1 MLRFS
6 ESAPDGPRQ
15 PGGGSKKAPS
25 PKAVVWRAS
34 AIFGACLTLLTT
46 LLVVT
51 FGAGNASAHG
61 AVSDPPSRHYGCY
74 HRWPNGPTQQMAT
87 EDPMCYQAWQADP
100 AAMYNWNG
108 LFREGVAGNH
118 QGAIPDGQLC
128 SGGLTFNGRYAA
140 MDKLGAWAAPSR
152 PNQFTLN
159 LNDTSSHGAD
169 YIRVYA
175 TKQGF
180 DVKTQAVK
188 WGDLEL
194 VGQTGRVPTGSRTP
208 VEINAPGRSGHH
220 VLFTVWQASHLDQSY
235 YACSDVNF
243 NGGTTT
249 TTTPTSTTSTSTTTT
264 TTTTTTSTTTTT
276 NPVTGCSATYRVTSQ
291 WSGGFQGEV
300 RVAAGT
306 TPINGWTVSWTFT
319 NGERINSSWSSTL
332 TTSGSTVTA
341 RNAAYNGSVGVG
353 SSASFGFVASGT
365 PANAYTLTCTA
376 S

>member
-1 MLRFS
+1 MLRS
-6 ESAPDGPRQ
+6 SADVPDRRRRT
-15 PGGGSKKAPS
+15 PGTSPAPARGKS
-25 PKAVVWRAS
+25 AVWRAS
-34 AIFGACLTLLTT
+34 AILGACLTLLTT
-46 LLVVT
+46 VLVT
-51 FGAGNASAHG
+51 FGAGNAAAHG

-140 MDKLGAWAAPSR
+140 MDKVGAWVAPSKPSR
-152 PNQFTLN
+152 FTLN

-180 DVKTQAVK
+180 DPKTQAVK
-188 WGDLEL
+188 WSDLEL
-194 VGQTGRVPTGSRTP
+194 VGQTGRIPTGNRTP
-208 VEINAPGRSGHH
+208 VEVNAPGRTGHH
-220 VLFTVWQASHLDQSY
+220 VLYTVWQASHLDQSY

-243 NGGTTT
+243 TDGGTTT
-249 TTTPTSTTSTSTTTT
+249 TTTPTSTTTSTTTT
-264 TTTTTTSTTTTT
+264 SATTTTTTG
-276 NPVTGCSATYRVTSQ
+276 NPSASCSARFLVTSQ
-291 WSGGFQGEV
+291 WSGGFQVEA
-300 RVAAGT
+300 RVAAGAT
-306 TPINGWTVSWTFT
+306 AISGWTVSWTFA
-319 NGERINSSWSSTL
+319 NGERINSSWSAAV
-332 TTSGSTVTA
+332 TTNGSTVTA
-341 RNAAYNGSVGVG
+341 RNAAYNGSVGAG
-353 SSASFGFVASGT
+353 SSTTFGFVASGT
-365 PANAYTLTCTA
+365 AGTPSLTCTA

>member
-6 ESAPDGPRQ
+6 PDVPDRRRRAPGTTTEAAPGRGRSA
-15 PGGGSKKAPS
+15 A
-25 PKAVVWRAS
+25 WRAS
-34 AIFGACLTLLTT
+34 AVLGACLTLLTT
-46 LLVVT
+46 VLVT

-74 HRWPNGPTQQMAT
+74 NRWPNGPSQQMAT

-100 AAMYNWNG
+100 SAMYNWNG

-140 MDKLGAWAAPSR
+140 MDKPGAWVAPSKPSR
-152 PNQFTLN
+152 FTLN

-180 DVKTQAVK
+180 DPKTQALK
-188 WGDLEL
+188 WSDLEL
-194 VGQTGRVPTGSRTP
+194 VGQTGKIPTGSRTP
-208 VEINAPGRSGHH
+208 VEVDAPGRTGHH

-243 NGGTTT
+243 TGGGTTT
-249 TTTPTSTTSTSTTTT
+249 TTTPTSTTTTTT
-264 TTTTTTSTTTTT
+264 TTTTGG
-276 NPVTGCSATYRVTSQ
+276 NPSAGCSATFRVTSQ
-291 WSGGFQGEV
+291 WSGGFQVEA
-300 RVAAGT
+300 RVTAGAT
-306 TPINGWTVSWTFT
+306 AISGWAVSWTFA
-319 NGERINSSWSSTL
+319 NGERINSSWSATL
-332 TTSGSTVTA
+332 TTSGSTTTA
-341 RNAAYNGSVGVG
+341 RNVAYNGAVGAG
-353 SSASFGFVASGT
+353 ASTTFGFVASGT
-365 PANAYTLTCTA
+365 AGTPTLACTA

>member
-6 ESAPDGPRQ
+6 EDVPDRHRLAPGTPAKVGPAR
-15 PGGGSKKAPS
+15 SKA
-25 PKAVVWRAS
+25 AVWRAS
-34 AIFGACLTLLTT
+34 AILGACLTLLATV
-46 LLVVT
+46 LVT
-51 FGAGNASAHG
+51 FGAGTASAHG

-74 HRWPNGPTQQMAT
+74 NRWPNGPSQQMAT

-140 MDKLGAWAAPSR
+140 MDKPGAWVAPNRPSR
-152 PNQFTLN
+152 FTLN

-180 DVKTQAVK
+180 DPKTQALK
-188 WGDLEL
+188 WSDLEL
-194 VGQTGRVPTGSRTP
+194 VGQTGRIPTGTRTP
-208 VEINAPGRSGHH
+208 VEVNAPGRTGHH
-220 VLFTVWQASHLDQSY
+220 VLYTVWQASHLDQSY
-235 YACSDVNF
+235 YGCSDVNF
-243 NGGTTT
+243 TDGG
-249 TTTPTSTTSTSTTTT
+249 TPTSTTTSTTTT
-264 TTTTTTSTTTTT
+264 TTTTTG
-276 NPVTGCSATYRVTSQ
+276 NPSTGCSATFRVTSQ
-291 WSGGFQGEV
+291 WSGGFQVEA
-300 RVAAGT
+300 RVTAGAT
-306 TPINGWTVSWTFT
+306 AISDWAVSWTFT
-319 NGERINSSWSSTL
+319 NGERINSSWSTAL

-341 RNAAYNGSVGVG
+341 RNVAYNGAVGAG
-353 SSASFGFVASGT
+353 ASTTFGFVASGT
-365 PANAYTLTCTA
+365 AGTPTLTCTR

>member
-6 ESAPDGPRQ
+6 QSAPDGPRQ

-25 PKAVVWRAS
+25 PKALVWRAS

-46 LLVVT
+46 LVVVT

-61 AVSDPPSRHYGCY
+61 AVSDPPSRHYGC
-74 HRWPNGPTQQMAT
+74 HNRWPNGPTQQMAT
-87 EDPMCYQAWQADP
+87 EDPMCYQAWQANP
-100 AAMYNWNG
+100 SAMYNWNG

-128 SGGLTFNGRYAA
+128 SGGLTFDGRYAA
-140 MDKLGAWAAPSR
+140 MDKVGAWNAPNR
-152 PNQFTLN
+152 PNQFTMN

-169 YIRVYA
+169 YIRVYS

-180 DVKTQAVK
+180 NPKTQALK

-194 VGQTGRVPTGSRTP
+194 VGQTGRIPTGTRTP
-208 VEINAPGRSGHH
+208 IEVNAPGRSGHH
-220 VLFTVWQASHLDQSY
+220 ILFTVWQASHLDQSY

-249 TTTPTSTTSTSTTTT
+249 TTTPTTTTSTST

-276 NPVTGCSATYRVTSQ
+276 NPVAGCSATYRVTSQ

-306 TPINGWTVSWTFT
+306 TPINGWTVSWTFA

-332 TTSGSTVTA
+332 TTSGSTITA

-365 PANAYTLTCTA
+365 SANAYTLTCAA

>member
-1 MLRFS
+1 MLRFTDNPAHRPGTS
-6 ESAPDGPRQ
+6 RPPARPRA
-15 PGGGSKKAPS
+15 KA
-25 PKAVVWRAS
+25 WRAS

-46 LLVVT
+46 VLAVT

-74 HRWPNGPTQQMAT
+74 QRWPNGPSQQMAT

-100 AAMYNWNG
+100 SAMYNWNG

-140 MDKLGAWAAPSR
+140 MDKPGAWVAPSR
-152 PNQFTLN
+152 PSRFTLN

-180 DVKTQAVK
+180 DPKTQPLK
-188 WGDLEL
+188 WSDLEL
-194 VGQTGRVPTGSRTP
+194 VGQTGKIPTGTRTP
-208 VEINAPGRSGHH
+208 VEVNAPGRTGHH

-243 NGGTTT
+243 TDGG
-249 TTTPTSTTSTSTTTT
+249 T

-276 NPVTGCSATYRVTSQ
+276 TTTTSNNPSAGCSATFRVTSQ
-291 WSGGFQGEV
+291 WSGGFQVEA
-300 RVAAGT
+300 RVTAGA
-306 TPINGWTVSWTFT
+306 TPITGWTVSWTFT
-319 NGERINSSWSSTL
+319 SGERINSSWSATL

-341 RNAAYNGSVGVG
+341 RNAAYNGSVGAG
-353 SSASFGFVASGT
+353 ASTTFGFVASGT
-365 PANAYTLTCTA
+365 AGSPTLTCTA